1 MNSWMANLRLP
12 STILHVVLLAQIL
25 SSIYP
30 WLPEIQ
36 EVSCPV
42 FIVNQSTYVHLNV
55 NKEEIKLPCLAILI
69 PQWSHGMLCGL
80 SFPYLISWTV
90 YQFVLKMPWRL
101 NEGKFSCAVWW
112 GACVVWVVGLVCV
125 VWVCYVRD
133 CACRCVLSVRVLLCV
148 VC

>member
-69 PQWSHGMLCGL
+69 PQ
-80 SFPYLISWTV
+80 
-90 YQFVLKMPWRL
+90 
-101 NEGKFSCAVWW
+101 
-112 GACVVWVVGLVCV
+112 
-125 VWVCYVRD
+125 
-133 CACRCVLSVRVLLCV
+133 
-148 VC
+148 